1 MQKHTEYL
9 LVRAKPD
16 LGKISSVADTILKA
30 IYRAA

>member
-16 LGKISSVADTILKA
+16 LGRISSVADTILKA